1 MESRTSQLQGE
12 TVSHH
17 CQYGRKTRKSC
28 PVSLFCLP
36 KGCCISGPLDF
47 AAFLLILTQPFYSRR
62 KSQSCLFSPLTSA
75 QIPLFLV
82 SRGVTSGNPSSSPEG
97 PFPPPLGADSS
108 LEGVPPPSLRSPS
121 QQQALC
127 LFPLALSL
135 TASVRHLCHCPGPAG
150 IHQECL
156 SVAHSC
162 FSVTGVTLQWQAG
175 ARRPSS
181 SEDEEMQA

>member
-108 LEGVPPPSLRSPS
+108 LEGSPPPQSEEPQPAAGPLPVSPS
-121 QQQALC
+121 
-127 LFPLALSL
+127 P
-135 TASVRHLCHCPGPAG
+135 VPH
-150 IHQECL
+150 CL
-156 SVAHSC
+156 SEALVPLSWPRWDTSGMPFSGSQLLFCYWCHPTVAGRSQKA
-162 FSVTGVTLQWQAG
+162 FLFRG
-175 ARRPSS
+175 
-181 SEDEEMQA
+181 